1 MRKPIIII
9 IILLVLTIG
18 AIFYISMQRNTAIIV
33 VEVTLAQ
40 PPDNNMEH
48 IITNVNASLS
58 YATNMDVPEETSLL
72 SPGITVVLIQD
83 MQVQSGWYSVGIPA
97 SGIYGNYTIKVK
109 PYDDFN
115 TSRPFIVLTRVMDP
129 TEKEVSVK
137 RTEHKVSE

>member
-1 MRKPIIII
+1 MRKPVIII
-9 IILLVLTIG
+9 IILLLVL
-18 AIFYISMQRNTAIIV
+18 AISVIFVISMQRNTAVIV

-40 PPDNNMEH
+40 PPDNNIEH
-48 IITNVNASLS
+48 IISNVNASLS
-58 YATNMDVPEETSLL
+58 YVTNMDMPKETPLI

-83 MQVQSGWYSVGIPA
+83 MKVRSGWYSVGIPA

-115 TSRPFIVLTRVMDP
+115 ISRPFVVLTRVMDP

-137 RTEHKVSE
+137 RTEYKIS

>member
-1 MRKPIIII
+1 MRKPVIII
-9 IILLVLTIG
+9 IILLVLALG

-48 IITNVNASLS
+48 IITNVNASIS
-58 YATNMDVPEETSLL
+58 HATNMDVPKETSLI

-97 SGIYGNYTIKVK
+97 SSIYGNYTIKVK
-109 PYDDFN
+109 PHNDFN
-115 TSRPFIVLTRVMDP
+115 TSRPFVVLTRVMDP

-137 RTEHKVSE
+137 RTEHRVSE